1 MKLPPSPDSHSVCDN
16 AANISGIYS
25 GLQARI
31 KAMNPLAYYVPCAGH
46 SLNLVGISATSS
58 CPGSASYF
66 SFLQALYNFF
76 SASTYRWDHLKA
88 ALPTEGIVVKSLSDT
103 RWSARADAVKAV
115 YLHYD
120 EIKSAL
126 ENICSD
132 SRQTVATK
140 LEGEGLRKQME
151 SFETALLTVIW
162 YKILTRFNATS
173 LSLQK
178 VETDLL
184 SVVKLYES
192 LISFI
197 SEMRQGQFDEIEDQA
212 RTFADP
218 VYIDT
223 TKRAKKRKRFFDESV
238 GNETHLDPRQK
249 FKVDNFYTI
258 LDRLR
263 NELEHRV
270 NAYSELKKLFSFLTE
285 YDSMKYDDLKAQL
298 ELLVSTYSSD
308 LEASILDEFLQFKD
322 ILSSESDR
330 SVTNISTLLR
340 SKDGVLTA
348 AFPNISI
355 LLRIFLTIP
364 ITNCQGERS
373 FSTLSRVKNHVRST
387 MGQTRLNSLSLLCIE
402 SDLLQSLD
410 TNSIIDKFALEKS
423 RKKSF

>member
-1 MKLPPSPDSHSVCDN
+1 M
-16 AANISGIYS
+16 
-25 GLQARI
+25 
-31 KAMNPLAYYVPCAGH
+31 
-46 SLNLVGISATSS
+46 
-58 CPGSASYF
+58 
-66 SFLQALYNFF
+66 
-76 SASTYRWDHLKA
+76 
-88 ALPTEGIVVKSLSDT
+88 
-103 RWSARADAVKAV
+103 
-115 YLHYD
+115 
-120 EIKSAL
+120 
-126 ENICSD
+126 
-132 SRQTVATK
+132 
-140 LEGEGLRKQME
+140 
-151 SFETALLTVIW
+151 
-162 YKILTRFNATS
+162 
-173 LSLQK
+173 
-178 VETDLL
+178 
-184 SVVKLYES
+184 
-192 LISFI
+192 
-197 SEMRQGQFDEIEDQA
+197 
-212 RTFADP
+212 
-218 VYIDT
+218 
-223 TKRAKKRKRFFDESV
+223 
-238 GNETHLDPRQK
+238 
-249 FKVDNFYTI
+249 DNFYTI
-258 LDRLR
+258 LDCLR